1 MINNIFSKK
10 SKILIT
16 GSSGFLGSQITK
28 QLIEKGYE
36 NIYLLSRRKQLKT
49 KFKNRVKYI
58 FSKNLFKEN
67 LYSIKSKL
75 KGIDLVIHCAW
86 YVNPRDY
93 LTSEKNIECLYGS
106 IIFAKACLMA
116 NVKKFIGIGTS
127 FEYSLTKKTPLNCD
141 DKIFPETMYSASK
154 ASLYFILRQLFKNK
168 LSNFNW
174 YRVFYLY
181 GENEK
186 KGRLYPKVISL
197 LKKNKKINIGEGK
210 QIRDYLN
217 IKDAASMI
225 IEYSIKNKKEV
236 KNICSSKPITIKAFV
251 KSIAKKENKLNL
263 LSFKKKKNIKFDP
276 AYVVGSK

>member
-49 KFKNRVKYI
+49 KFKNKVKYI
-58 FSKNLFKEN
+58 FSKNLFKED
-67 LYSIKSKL
+67 LHSIKSKV

-116 NVKKFIGIGTS
+116 NVK
-127 FEYSLTKKTPLNCD
+127 
-141 DKIFPETMYSASK
+141 
-154 ASLYFILRQLFKNK
+154 
-168 LSNFNW
+168 
-174 YRVFYLY
+174 
-181 GENEK
+181 
-186 KGRLYPKVISL
+186 
-197 LKKNKKINIGEGK
+197 
-210 QIRDYLN
+210 
-217 IKDAASMI
+217 
-225 IEYSIKNKKEV
+225 
-236 KNICSSKPITIKAFV
+236 
-251 KSIAKKENKLNL
+251 NL
-263 LSFKKKKNIKFDP
+263 
-276 AYVVGSK
+276 